1 MRRMMSANTEA
12 VLRRDEAIL
21 PTENGIAAG
30 RERAVEALGQAGLH
44 GAPLF
49 AIELCIQEALV
60 NALIHGIRAGGG
72 SKIRLAYALGNGSV
86 WAEVED
92 NGCGFGDV
100 PLIESTNVQKTRAR
114 GLSLIQAFTSRMQC
128 EGNIIS
134 MELDFDAD
142 PPSSLQQIATMVDV
156 EKGLPC

>member
-1 MRRMMSANTEA
+1 MRRMMSDNTQA
-12 VLRRDEAIL
+12 ILRRDEAIL

-30 RERAVEALGQAGLH
+30 RERAVEALRQAGLH

-49 AIELCIQEALV
+49 AVELCIQEALV

-72 SKIRLAYALGNGSV
+72 SRIRLAYALGNGWV
-86 WAEVED
+86 RVEVED
-92 NGCGFGDV
+92 NGCGFGKM
-100 PLIESTNVQKTRAR
+100 PLIAPTNVQETRAR

-142 PPSSLQQIATMVDV
+142 PPSSLEQIATMLDM